1 MKLSTNINT
10 IFLDRDGVINKD
22 SGYITKWSEFIFIE
36 GVLDALIHLT
46 KLDYKLIIITN
57 QSAIA
62 RGFCTSEDFINL
74 NKKML
79 NEFNIFGI
87 KVTDVFFCPHHKDG
101 VVDQYSMECN
111 FRKPNPGMLLS
122 AADKHNIDLSRSI
135 IVGDKESDLLAGKN
149 AKLHSCYLIRSS
161 NPESPSES
169 IYAKEAFN
177 NLNDFVFNFL
187 CK

>member
-1 MKLSTNINT
+1 
-10 IFLDRDGVINKD
+10 
-22 SGYITKWSEFIFIE
+22 
-36 GVLDALIHLT
+36 
-46 KLDYKLIIITN
+46 
-57 QSAIA
+57 
-62 RGFCTSEDFINL
+62 
-74 NKKML
+74 ML
-79 NEFNIFGI
+79 NEFNTFGI

-101 VVDQYSMECN
+101 VVDEYSMECT

-187 CK
+187 CT

>member
-1 MKLSTNINT
+1 MKLSTDINT

-74 NKKML
+74 NKK
-79 NEFNIFGI
+79 
-87 KVTDVFFCPHHKDG
+87 
-101 VVDQYSMECN
+101 
-111 FRKPNPGMLLS
+111 
-122 AADKHNIDLSRSI
+122 
-135 IVGDKESDLLAGKN
+135 N
-149 AKLHSCYLIRSS
+149 AQ
-161 NPESPSES
+161 
-169 IYAKEAFN
+169 
-177 NLNDFVFNFL
+177 
-187 CK
+187 